1 MKARSVT
8 PMWIAK
14 IGYIVMALVFCGV
27 GVLFLLR
34 PGISSQAIGVAVGI
48 ALVVFGAIRLVGY
61 FSKDLFRLAFQFDL
75 EFGVLLMVLGI
86 VVLIRPADL
95 MRFLAI
101 ALGVAILLDGLFKVQ
116 IAWDAR
122 RFGIKSWP
130 VLMGI
135 AIAAGVAGG
144 FLVFRSALSAQVL
157 TAVLGISLLAEG
169 ILNLYTV
176 LTTVYISR
184 HQRPDIIE
192 TDQYEIE

>member
-14 IGYIVMALVFCGV
+14 IGYIVMALVFCAV
-27 GVLFLLR
+27 GVLFIVR
-34 PGISSQAIGVAVGI
+34 PGISAKAIGVAVGI
-48 ALVVFGAIRLVGY
+48 ALVAFGAIRLVGY

-86 VVLIRPADL
+86 VVLVRPADL

-101 ALGVAILLDGLFKVQ
+101 ALGVSILLDGLFKVQ

-144 FLVFRSALSAQVL
+144 ILVFRSALSAQVL

-192 TDQYEIE
+192 TDDYEIL

>member
-34 PGISSQAIGVAVGI
+34 PGISSQAIGMAVGI

-157 TAVLGISLLAEG
+157 TAVLGVSLLAEG

>member
-1 MKARSVT
+1 
-8 PMWIAK
+8 MWIAK